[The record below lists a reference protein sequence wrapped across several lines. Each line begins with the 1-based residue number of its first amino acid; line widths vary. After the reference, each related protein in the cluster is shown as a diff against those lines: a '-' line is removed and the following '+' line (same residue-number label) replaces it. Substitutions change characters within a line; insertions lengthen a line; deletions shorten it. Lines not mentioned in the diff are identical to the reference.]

1 MNLRCYY
8 EVLEVSREASEDE
21 IKRAYRKL
29 AMQHHPDRNPD
40 DPGAERKF
48 KEAAEAYDILRD
60 PERRARYDRFGHAGV
75 QQGAGMGGFSSAEDI
90 FVHFSDIFGDLFGF
104 AGARGGGPRPTPGPD
119 LRYNLK
125 VSFKQAATGAEIPL
139 KLPRRVTCDECG
151 GSGAAPGTK
160 PETCRQC
167 GGSGQIR
174 RSQGFF
180 QIAVSCPVCRGEGKI
195 IVTPCPRCRGEGVL
209 PQMRELTVR
218 VPAGVDTGTRLRL
231 RGEGEN
237 GMYGGPPGDLYVVL
251 AVEEDR
257 TFRRQGQDL
266 IHSCKISFPQAALGI
281 RLEVPSLDGPVALD
295 VPKGTQSG
303 AVLRLKGRGMPYLG
317 QSRNGDLLVEVIVQ
331 TPTRL
336 SARQEELLR
345 ELDQL
350 LRGEDGP
357 LDKVKN
363 AAKKIFK
370 K

>member
-1 MNLRCYY
+1 MNA
-8 EVLEVSREASEDE
+8 EVQAPPPAPRPKPA
-21 IKRAYRKL
+21 AT
-29 AMQHHPDRNPD
+29 
-40 DPGAERKF
+40 
-48 KEAAEAYDILRD
+48 AEAYDVLRD
-60 PERRARYDRFGHAGV
+60 QERRARYDRFGHAGV
-75 QQGAGMGGFSSAEDI
+75 QQGAGMGGFNSAEDI

-104 AGARGGGPRPTPGPD
+104 AGGRGGPRPTPGAD
-119 LRYNLK
+119 LRYNLQI
-125 VSFKQAATGAEIPL
+125 SFKQAATGAEIPL

-151 GSGAAPGTK
+151 GSGAAAGSK

-167 GGSGQIR
+167 GGSGQMR

-195 IVTPCPRCRGEGVL
+195 ITTPCPKCRGEGVL

-218 VPAGVDTGTRLRL
+218 VPAGVDSGTRLRL

-237 GMYGGPPGDLYVVL
+237 GMYGGPPGDLYVVIT
-251 AVEEDR
+251 VEEDR
-257 TFRRQGQDL
+257 TFRRHGQDL
-266 IHSCKISFPQAALGI
+266 IHTCKITFPQAALGL
-281 RLEVPSLDGPVALD
+281 RLEVPSLDGPVTLSI
-295 VPKGTQSG
+295 PKGTQSG
-303 AVLRLKGRGMPYLG
+303 TVLRLKGKGMPYLG
-317 QSRNGDLLVEVIVQ
+317 QSRSGDLLVEVIVQ

-336 SARQEELLR
+336 SARQEELIR

-350 LRGEDGP
+350 LRGDDGP

>member
-1 MNLRCYY
+1 MSLRCYY
-8 EVLEVSREASEDE
+8 KVLEVPREASEDD

-29 AMQHHPDRNPD
+29 AMQYHPDRNPD
-40 DPGAERKF
+40 DPEAERKF

-75 QQGAGMGGFSSAEDI
+75 QQGAGMGGFSNAEDI

-104 AGARGGGPRPTPGPD
+104 ANARGGPRPAAGPD
-119 LRYNLK
+119 LRYNL
-125 VSFKQAATGAEIPL
+125 SINLKQAATGAEISL
-139 KLPRRVTCDECG
+139 KLPRRVTCDDCT

-160 PETCRQC
+160 PESCRHC
-167 GGSGQIR
+167 GGSGQMR
-174 RSQGFF
+174 RTQGFF
-180 QIAVSCPVCRGEGKI
+180 QIAVPCPICRGEGRI
-195 IVTPCPRCRGEGVL
+195 ITTPCPKCKGEGTL

-231 RGEGEN
+231 RGEGES
-237 GMYGGPPGDLYVVL
+237 GMYGGPPGDLYVIIT
-251 AVEEDR
+251 VEEDR

-266 IHSCKISFPQAALGI
+266 IHTSKITFPQAALGI
-281 RLEVPSLDGPVALD
+281 RIEVPSLDGPVTLE

-303 AVLRLKGRGMPYLG
+303 TVLRLKGKGMPYLG
-317 QSRNGDLLVEVIVQ
+317 QNRNGDLLVEVIVQ
-331 TPTRL
+331 TPTSL
-336 SARQEELLR
+336 NARQETLIR

-350 LRGEDGP
+350 LQETEGP

-363 AAKKIFK
+363 VAKKIFK